1 MRTDSESAVPDGPRW
16 SLWLVAVVCF
26 GPLAV
31 VLLLGVLVLPF
42 WVGMLVAQVTEP
54 ERFAHDLSGSIWHFV
69 WPIGLVIAGLI
80 GITGLVRVLTLSRRE
95 RPKSHR
101 VFTIG
106 MVAVGLAALMI
117 FDLPIA
123 IGVLSD
129 FSEGIPV
136 AGIAIYMLLPF
147 AGAAWLLFKSWRFLL
162 AVPVGDR
169 SHDNL
174 TGRRS

>member
-1 MRTDSESAVPDGPRW
+1 MRTGGEPRVPDVPRW

-69 WPIGLVIAGLI
+69 WPIGLVISGLI
-80 GITGLVRVLTLSRRE
+80 GITGLVRVLALSRRE

-106 MVAVGLAALMI
+106 MVAVG
-117 FDLPIA
+117 
-123 IGVLSD
+123 SQ
-129 FSEGIPV
+129 
-136 AGIAIYMLLPF
+136 
-147 AGAAWLLFKSWRFLL
+147 R
-162 AVPVGDR
+162 
-169 SHDNL
+169 
-174 TGRRS
+174 